1 MSIPFL
7 VMSIPFSLHVHPL
20 FSVVIYLQC
29 VPSSVQSFCRLASV
43 HVLASVHG
51 LVSLNLFPPKT
62 IQPIRSIVWFFCMQG
77 FTIVGM
83 HGLVSL
89 NLFPPKTIQPSD
101 LFCVILC
108 MQGFKIVGMHGLAS
122 LNFFTPKTIQ
132 PIRSI
137 LCDFVHAGFYNSGH
151 AWAGV
156 PQLFHPQEGP
166 AHQSHPFSSRI
177 RGLRGG
183 FKKMV

>member
-1 MSIPFL
+1 MSIPFARHVHPLFSSCPSPFLVMSIPFL

-43 HVLASVHG
+43 HVLASV
-51 LVSLNLFPPKT
+51 
-62 IQPIRSIVWFFCMQG
+62 
-77 FTIVGM
+77 